1 MELKKYPCS
10 EVKEIRVQ
18 GRVSNRKTDGI
29 PLFWTG
35 SAIEMNVTGGEMWL
49 DYYCEYNGNT
59 AYVRVEI
66 DGADMYR
73 FMLEEGRHKVCIY
86 RQFPDEE
93 KMSESTERFRRPLL
107 S

>member
-1 MELKKYPCS
+1 MELKKYPCN
-10 EVKEIRVQ
+10 EVKEIRVH

-59 AYVRVEI
+59 AYIRVEI

-93 KMSESTERFRRPLL
+93 KMSESTERSKRPLL